1 MRLWD
6 PDTGKE
12 VHSFSEEKGYAAQLD
27 WHPSGTCIG
36 TSYLFDTSRRS
47 DLIPLLRFEV
57 DNTS

>member
-36 TSYLFDTSRRS
+36 TSYLFDTSGRLNCKIEIDS
-47 DLIPLLRFEV
+47 
-57 DNTS
+57 

>member
-36 TSYLFDTSRRS
+36 TFYLFDTSERS
-47 DLIPLLRFEV
+47 DLYCKIDLRC
-57 DNTS
+57 